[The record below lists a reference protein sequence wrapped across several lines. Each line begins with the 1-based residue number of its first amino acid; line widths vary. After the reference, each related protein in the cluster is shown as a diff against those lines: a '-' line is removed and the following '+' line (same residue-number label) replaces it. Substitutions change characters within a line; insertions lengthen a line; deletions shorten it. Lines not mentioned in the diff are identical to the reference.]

1 MLQLSACSKWVGI
14 EYFIFRIQICWKILV
29 IRSRILRG
37 TRSRETAPYFQPT
50 HLPGHPLLVIT
61 RRFPFVFNPLD
72 YWVPKLSKTKEAD
85 KKVFST
91 LHTFQT
97 SINSGCQIFRE
108 NHLQV
113 VCPVFYDFCSF
124 ILTSQMKVFFSLK
137 FGKEMQSEKLVGENW

>member
-97 SINSGCQIFRE
+97 SINSWLSNPTR
-108 NHLQV
+108 
-113 VCPVFYDFCSF
+113 
-124 ILTSQMKVFFSLK
+124 KSLK
-137 FGKEMQSEKLVGENW
+137 NSLILHAESFSIHKFKSNYWNIIIFAWTLKSKDF

>member
-97 SINSGCQIFRE
+97 SINSGCQILRK
-108 NHLQV
+108 NHLKIV
-113 VCPVFYDFCSF
+113 LFYTQNPFLS
-124 ILTSQMKVFFSLK
+124 INSSKITEIVLEFFAWTQNTEIQGFL
-137 FGKEMQSEKLVGENW
+137 M